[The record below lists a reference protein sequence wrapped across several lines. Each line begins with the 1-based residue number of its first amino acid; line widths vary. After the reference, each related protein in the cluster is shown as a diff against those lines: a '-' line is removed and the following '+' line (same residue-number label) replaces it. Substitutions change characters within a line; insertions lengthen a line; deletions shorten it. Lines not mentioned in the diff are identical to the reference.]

1 MKDGGECQK
10 EVAYRLAEYELEVER
25 QVNKPIKSVLKVCVC
40 VCMFVCVCA
49 CVFVCV
55 GVWCVCVCVC
65 VWVGGCQG
73 GVYVVTTLDCVLTY
87 VQLTFLLTCR
97 L

>member
-25 QVNKPIKSVLKVCVC
+25 QVNKPIKSVLKVCV

-49 CVFVCV
+49 CVCVFVCV
-55 GVWCVCVCVC
+55 CVWCVCVCVCVC
-65 VWVGGCQG
+65 VWVG
-73 GVYVVTTLDCVLTY
+73 VKEVSMW
-87 VQLTFLLTCR
+87 
-97 L
+97 